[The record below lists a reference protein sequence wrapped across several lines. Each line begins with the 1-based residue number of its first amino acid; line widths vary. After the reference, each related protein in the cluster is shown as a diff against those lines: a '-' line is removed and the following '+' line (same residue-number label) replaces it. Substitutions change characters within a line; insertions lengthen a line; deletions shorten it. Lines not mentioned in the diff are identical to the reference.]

1 MVQLRNGSDRL
12 GGFIVTEAADLPF
25 DDAWLAEVQRRSA
38 EIDAGTATLTPW
50 PEVKQRV
57 RKRLEERQGKESQF
71 I

>member
-1 MVQLRNGSDRL
+1 M
-12 GGFIVTEAADLPF
+12 EATDHSF

-57 RKRLEERQGKESQF
+57 RKRLQEKRDG
-71 I
+71 